1 MTRNEI
7 KGRRMVGL
15 FLLGLLLF
23 NFPILSLFDRT
34 DFFYGIPILY
44 LYLFLSWILFILL
57 IFLIAQSRPH
67 TLLSENQK

>member
-23 NFPILSLFDRT
+23 NFPVLTLFDRAE
-34 DFFYGIPILY
+34 FIFGIPALY
-44 LYLFLSWILFILL
+44 FYLFVSWILFILL
-57 IFLIAQSRPH
+57 TFLIAQSRPS
-67 TLLSENQK
+67 TLLSKKP